1 MNSPWLVACSLPFWG
16 TDVRLSVCPSQSGYW
31 NKHQAFRKDIF
42 RLTSRH
48 MRFLYFCLR
57 FELRTMHV
65 ISFVCVL
72 QFWMLFVLYAHVCYI
87 CVCLCVCILDSFF
100 FQMKYVLIY
109 GPSAYIINSC
119 ILQALGRL
127 HQDMLYNNENKESAD
142 RRTRRRED
150 SQEEWKYA
158 RNRWERKEQQIE
170 GY

>member
-1 MNSPWLVACSLPFWG
+1 MLLLFPFG
-16 TDVRLSVCPSQSGYW
+16 AQMSDCLSARLSLATEI
-31 NKHQAFRKDIF
+31 NIKHFVKIRVF

-48 MRFLYFCLR
+48 TRFLYFCLR

-72 QFWMLFVLYAHVCYI
+72 QFWMLFVLYAHLCYK
-87 CVCLCVCILDSFF
+87 CVCLCVYLGFFF

-109 GPSAYIINSC
+109 GSSAYIINSC